1 MYKDPYYTETNEA
14 AVIAFM
20 KENYFAFITA
30 CGPEFPVVTQVPLH
44 VDENAC
50 LPDRQGKLFLSGHM
64 MKHSD
69 HYKIMSANENVLVIF
84 NGPRTYISASWY
96 EEDPMGSTFNY
107 MTVHAKGKISFKDEA
122 ATYEAVKKITELH
135 EGFDNKASFDKLPRN
150 YVSGLVKAI
159 SAFEIEVASLKN
171 VFKLSQNR
179 TEASKKNIAA
189 ELMKKEDSDSKKIA
203 AEILKRI

>member
-1 MYKDPYYTETNEA
+1 MYKDPNFTETNEE

-30 CGPEFPVVTQVPLH
+30 CGPEFPVVTQLPLH
-44 VDENAC
+44 IDEK
-50 LPDRQGKLFLSGHM
+50 DGKVILSGHM
-64 MKHSD
+64 MKYSD
-69 HYKIMSANENVLVIF
+69 HYKIMSGNENVLVIF
-84 NGPRTYISASWY
+84 SGPRTYISASWY
-96 EEDPMGSTFNY
+96 AEEPMGSTFNY
-107 MTVHAKGKISFKDEA
+107 MTVHARGKINFKDEA

-135 EGFDNKASFDKLPRN
+135 EGFDKKASFDKLPKN
-150 YVSGLVKAI
+150 YVSGMVKAI
-159 SAFEIEVASLKN
+159 SAFEIEVTSLEN